1 MVLRQIIILIIT
13 ALALFF
19 GHKYFSAYCAEHCA
33 QCNTDA
39 VAVATT
45 PGPLL
50 FNWDSEEINRGDS
63 WDELKTNMLAGMTA
77 SSNVLEITGEYFE
90 AETNDT
96 DHDNLGVARATEI
109 GELLKEDNPDLK
121 YIAKGK
127 LVDERDGVRT
137 NGFESLTYN
146 WIASRDEIEMT
157 IEISDTDD
165 AKILFPFNST
175 DRIESTEVSN
185 YLTNVADRLKADS
198 SLKAYIVGYTDN
210 VGEPGANRRLSER
223 RAKKIR
229 DILKDQGVSW
239 NQIVT
244 SGRGEADSIASNG
257 TDEGR
262 QENRRVEIMIK

>member
-1 MVLRQIIILIIT
+1 MVFRQIIILIIT

-33 QCNTDA
+33 QCNTD
-39 VAVATT
+39 VTAVATT
-45 PGPLL
+45 AGPLL
-50 FNWDSEEINRGDS
+50 FNRDNEEVNRNVTWDK
-63 WDELKTNMLAGMTA
+63 LKTSILEGMTPG
-77 SSNVLEITGEYFE
+77 NVLELTGEYFG

-96 DHDNLGVARATEI
+96 DHENLGVARATAV

-127 LVDERDGVRT
+127 LVEERDGMST
-137 NGFESLTYN
+137 NGFENLAYN
-146 WIASRDEIEMT
+146 WVASRDEKEMT
-157 IEISDTDD
+157 IEISETDD

-185 YLTNVADRLKADS
+185 YLTSVANRLKADS
-198 SLKAYIVGYTDN
+198 SIKAYIVGYTDN
-210 VGEPGANRRLSER
+210 IGEPGANRRLSER

-229 DILKDQGVSW
+229 DILKGQGVSR

-262 QENRRVEIMIK
+262 QENRRVEITIR

>member
-33 QCNTDA
+33 QCNTEVA
-39 VAVATT
+39 AVATSA
-45 PGPLL
+45 GPLL
-50 FNWDSEEINRGDS
+50 FSWDNEEVNRGAS
-63 WDELKTNMLAGMTA
+63 WDELKTNMLAGMT
-77 SSNVLEITGEYFE
+77 SDNVLEINGEYFE

-96 DHDNLGVARATEI
+96 DHENLGVARATEI
-109 GELLKEDNPDLK
+109 GELLKADNPDLK

-137 NGFESLTYN
+137 NGFESLAYN
-146 WIASRDEIEMT
+146 WVASRDEKAMT
-157 IEISDTDD
+157 IEISDSDD

-175 DRIESTEVSN
+175 DRIESTAVSN
-185 YLTNVADRLKADS
+185 YLTNVADRLKSDS
-198 SLKAYIVGYTDN
+198 SIKAYIVGYTDN
-210 VGEPGANRRLSER
+210 IGEPGANRRLSER

-229 DILKDQGVSW
+229 DILKGQGVSRS
-239 NQIVT
+239 QIVT

-257 TDEGR
+257 TEEGR
-262 QENRRVEIMIK
+262 QENRRVEITIK